1 MKFNKDE
8 VCILIPILNE
18 GPTIGN
24 VVKEFKALGYNH
36 ILVVDGKST
45 DNSVKIAREAG
56 ANVRTQSGKGKGNAI
71 IEAFEV
77 IEQPYIL
84 MLDGDGTYSAKDAE
98 KMLTPL
104 FLGFDQVIGDR
115 LINAEEG
122 SFSSLNL
129 FGNHMLNLLFKIAH
143 SRDLHDIL
151 SGYRAFTRLAIQ
163 QMHLRETGFE
173 IETEISVEAVR
184 NGQRVMVVPI
194 RYLRRPGTATKLSPF
209 HDGIKIVSTIYRL
222 ARINNPMFY
231 FGMMG
236 IFTTLLGFLVGIYV
250 LLEWLSPLGH
260 IEHIPLTILTVLL
273 IVVGIEI
280 FMFGM
285 ISDMLLVFHR
295 EIIREIQLQ
304 QPEKPPK

>member
-8 VCILIPILNE
+8 VCILIPTLNE
-18 GPTIGN
+18 APTVGPLI
-24 VVKEFKALGYNH
+24 KEFKALGYNH
-36 ILVVDGKST
+36 ILVIDGKST
-45 DNSVKIAREAG
+45 DNTVKVAREAG

-84 MLDGDGTYSAKDAE
+84 MLDGDGTYSPRDAE

-115 LINAEEG
+115 LMNAEEG
-122 SFSSLNL
+122 SFSRLNL
-129 FGNHMLNLLFKIAH
+129 FGNHMLNMLFKVAH
-143 SRDLHDIL
+143 SRDLLDIL
-151 SGYRAFTRLAIQ
+151 SGYRAFTKLAVS
-163 QMHLRETGFE
+163 QMHLTEKGFE

-184 NGQRVMVVPI
+184 NGQRIMIVPI
-194 RYLRRPGTATKLSPF
+194 KYLRRPGTATKLSPF

-222 ARINNPMFY
+222 ARVNNPMFY
-231 FGMMG
+231 FGLMG
-236 IFTTLLGFLVGIYV
+236 VFTTILGLLTGVYV
-250 LLEWLSPLGH
+250 LVEWLNH

-295 EIIREIQLQ
+295 EIIREIQLLQPPRQ
-304 QPEKPPK
+304 QK

>member
-8 VCILIPILNE
+8 VCILIPTLNE
-18 GPTIGN
+18 GPTIGG
-24 VVKEFKALGYNH
+24 VVREFKSLGYNH
-36 ILVVDGKST
+36 ILVIDGKST
-45 DNSVKIAREAG
+45 DNTVKNAREAG

-77 IEQPYIL
+77 IEEQYIL

-122 SFSSLNL
+122 SFSRLNL
-129 FGNHMLNLLFKIAH
+129 FGNHMLNLLFKVAH

-151 SGYRAFTRLAIQ
+151 SGYRAFTKLAIH
-163 QMHLRETGFE
+163 QMHLTEKGFE
-173 IETEISVEAVR
+173 IETEISVESVR

-222 ARINNPMFY
+222 ARVNNPMFY

-236 IFTTLLGFLVGIYV
+236 LFTTLLGVLVGLYV
-250 LLEWLSPLGH
+250 LLEWLNH
-260 IEHIPLTILTVLL
+260 VEHIPLTILTVLL

-304 QPEKPPK
+304 QPPKPPK

>member
-8 VCILIPILNE
+8 VCILIPTLNE
-18 GPTIGN
+18 APTIGT

-36 ILVVDGKST
+36 ILVIDGRSS
-45 DNSVKIAREAG
+45 DNTVKIAREAG
-56 ANVRTQSGKGKGNAI
+56 ATVRTQTGKGKGNAI

-122 SFSSLNL
+122 SFSRLNL

-163 QMHLRETGFE
+163 QMHLKEKGFE

-194 RYLRRPGTATKLSPF
+194 RYTRRPGSATKLSPF
-209 HDGIKIVSTIYRL
+209 HDGFKIVSTIYRL
-222 ARINNPMFY
+222 ARVNNPMFY

-236 IFTTLLGFLVGIYV
+236 AFTTLLGLLTGVYV
-250 LLEWLSPLGH
+250 LLEWFRH

-295 EIIREIQLQ
+295 EIVREIQLL
-304 QPEKPPK
+304 QPQKPPK

>member
-8 VCILIPILNE
+8 VCILIPTLNE
-18 GPTIGN
+18 GLTVGPLIQ
-24 VVKEFKALGYNH
+24 EFKGLGYNH
-36 ILVVDGKST
+36 ILVIDGKST
-45 DNSVKIAREAG
+45 DTTVKTAREAG
-56 ANVRTQSGKGKGNAI
+56 ASVRTQSGKGKGNAI

-84 MLDGDGTYSAKDAE
+84 MLDGDGTYTPKDAE

-122 SFSSLNL
+122 SFSHLNL
-129 FGNHMLNLLFKIAH
+129 FGNHMLNLLFKVAH

-151 SGYRAFTRLAIQ
+151 SGYRAFSRLAIH
-163 QMHLRETGFE
+163 QMNLKEKGFE
-173 IETEISVEAVR
+173 IETEISVESVR
-184 NGQRVMVVPI
+184 NGQRIMVVPI
-194 RYLRRPGTATKLSPF
+194 KYSRRPGTATKLSPF
-209 HDGIKIVSTIYRL
+209 HDGIRIVSTIYRL
-222 ARINNPMFY
+222 ARVNNPMFY

-236 IFTTLLGFLVGIYV
+236 LFTSALGILTGIYV
-250 LLEWLSPLGH
+250 LHEWLRG
-260 IEHIPLTILTVLL
+260 IDHIPLTILTVLL

-285 ISDMLLVFHR
+285 ISDMLLIFHR
-295 EIIREIQLQ
+295 EIIREIQLL
-304 QPEKPPK
+304 QPPKPPK

>member
-8 VCILIPILNE
+8 VCILIPTLNE

-24 VVKEFKALGYNH
+24 VVKEFKAQGYNN
-36 ILVVDGKST
+36 ILVIDGKST
-45 DNSVKIAREAG
+45 DNTVKNAREA
-56 ANVRTQSGKGKGNAI
+56 AATVRTQSGAGKGNAI

-77 IEQPYIL
+77 IDQSYIL

-122 SFSSLNL
+122 SFSRLNL

-151 SGYRAFTRLAIQ
+151 SGYRAFTKLAVH
-163 QMHLRETGFE
+163 QMHLKEHGFE

-184 NGQRVMVVPI
+184 NGQRIMVVPI
-194 RYLRRPGTATKLSPF
+194 KYLRRPGGAGTKLSPF

-222 ARINNPMFY
+222 ARVNNPMFY

-236 IFTTLLGFLVGIYV
+236 LFTSLLGILVGIYV
-250 LLEWLSPLGH
+250 ILEWFRN

-295 EIIREIQLQ
+295 EIIREIQLLQ
-304 QPEKPPK
+304 PPKQQK

>member
-1 MKFNKDE
+1 MKFSKDE
-8 VCILIPILNE
+8 VCILIPTLNE

-24 VVKEFKALGYNH
+24 VVREFKAQGYNN
-36 ILVVDGKST
+36 ILVMDGRST
-45 DNSVKIAREAG
+45 DNTVKSAREAG
-56 ANVRTQSGKGKGNAI
+56 ANVRTQSGTGKGNAI

-77 IEQPYIL
+77 IEQQYIL

-122 SFSSLNL
+122 SFSRLNL
-129 FGNHMLNLLFKIAH
+129 FGNHMLNLLFKVAH

-151 SGYRAFTRLAIQ
+151 SGYRAFTKLAIQ
-163 QMHLRETGFE
+163 QMNLKERGFE

-184 NGQRVMVVPI
+184 NGQRIMVVPI
-194 RYLRRPGTATKLSPF
+194 KYLRRPGTGTKLSPF

-222 ARINNPMFY
+222 ARVNNPMFY

-236 IFTTLLGFLVGIYV
+236 AFTSLLGMLTGIYV
-250 LLEWLSPLGH
+250 VLEWFRH

-285 ISDMLLVFHR
+285 ISDMVLVFHR
-295 EIIREIQLQ
+295 EIIREIQLLQ
-304 QPEKPPK
+304 PPKQQK

>member
-8 VCILIPILNE
+8 VCILIPTLNE
-18 GPTIGN
+18 APTIGGI
-24 VVKEFKALGYNH
+24 VKEFKALGYNH
-36 ILVVDGKST
+36 ILVIDGKSS
-45 DNSVKIAREAG
+45 DNTVKLAREAG

-84 MLDGDGTYSAKDAE
+84 MLDGDGTYSPRDAE

-115 LINAEEG
+115 LINAEDG
-122 SFSSLNL
+122 SFSRLNL
-129 FGNHMLNLLFKIAH
+129 FGNHMLNMLFKIAH

-151 SGYRAFTRLAIQ
+151 SGYRAFTRMAIQ
-163 QMHLRETGFE
+163 QMHLTEKGFE
-173 IETEISVEAVR
+173 IETEISVESVR

-194 RYLRRPGTATKLSPF
+194 KYSMRPGTATKLSPF

-222 ARINNPMFY
+222 ARVNNPMFY
-231 FGMMG
+231 FGLMG
-236 IFTTLLGFLVGIYV
+236 IFTSLLGFLVGIYV
-250 LLEWLSPLGH
+250 LLEWLNPAGH

-304 QPEKPPK
+304 SPKPPK

>member
-1 MKFNKDE
+1 MKFEKDE
-8 VCILIPILNE
+8 VCILIPTLNE
-18 GPTIGN
+18 DLTIGKI
-24 VVKEFKALGYNH
+24 VHEFRALGYNH
-36 ILVVDGKST
+36 ILVIDGKST
-45 DNSVKIAREAG
+45 DNTVKVAREAG
-56 ANVRTQSGKGKGNAI
+56 ATVRTQSGKGKGNAI

-84 MLDGDGTYSAKDAE
+84 MLDGDGTYAPRDAE

-115 LINAEEG
+115 LVNAEEG
-122 SFSSLNL
+122 AFSRLNL
-129 FGNHMLNLLFKIAH
+129 FGNHMLNLLFKVAH

-151 SGYRAFTRLAIQ
+151 SGYRAFTHLAIQ
-163 QMHLRETGFE
+163 QMNLKEKGFE
-173 IETEISVEAVR
+173 IETEISVESVR

-194 RYLRRPGTATKLSPF
+194 KYSSRPGTRTKLSPF

-222 ARINNPMFY
+222 ARVNNPMFY
-231 FGMMG
+231 FG
-236 IFTTLLGFLVGIYV
+236 LLGVFTSILGMLTGVYV
-250 LLEWLSPLGH
+250 FLEWLNN
-260 IEHIPLTILTVLL
+260 IDHIPLTILTVLL

-295 EIIREIQLQ
+295 EIIREVQLLQ
-304 QPEKPPK
+304 RQKPPK

>member
-18 GPTIGN
+18 APTIGG
-24 VVKEFKALGYNH
+24 VIREFKTLGYDH
-36 ILVVDGKST
+36 ILVIDGKST

-56 ANVRTQSGKGKGNAI
+56 ATVRTQSGKGKGNAI

-122 SFSSLNL
+122 SFSRLNL

-151 SGYRAFTRLAIQ
+151 SGYRAFTHLAIQ
-163 QMHLRETGFE
+163 QMHLKETGFE
-173 IETEISVEAVR
+173 IETEISVESVR

-194 RYLRRPGTATKLSPF
+194 RYSQRPGTATKLSPF

-222 ARINNPMFY
+222 ARVNNPMYY

-236 IFTTLLGFLVGIYV
+236 ILTSILGVLVGIYV
-250 LLEWLSPLGH
+250 LLEWFDGVN
-260 IEHIPLTILTVLL
+260 HIPLTILTVLL

-285 ISDMLLVFHR
+285 ISDMLLIFHR
-295 EIIREIQLQ
+295 EIIREVQLL
-304 QPEKPPK
+304 QPQKPPK

>member
-8 VCILIPILNE
+8 VCILIPTLNE
-18 GPTIGN
+18 GPTIAGI
-24 VVKEFKALGYNH
+24 VKEFKALGYNH
-36 ILVVDGKST
+36 ILVIDGKSS
-45 DNSVKIAREAG
+45 DNTVKFAREAG

-84 MLDGDGTYSAKDAE
+84 MLDGDGTYSARDAE

-122 SFSSLNL
+122 SFSRLNL
-129 FGNHMLNLLFKIAH
+129 FGNHMLNMLFKIAH

-151 SGYRAFTRLAIQ
+151 SGYRAFTKLAIQ
-163 QMHLRETGFE
+163 QMHLTEKGFE
-173 IETEISVEAVR
+173 IETEISVESVR

-194 RYLRRPGTATKLSPF
+194 KYSMRPGTATKLSPF

-222 ARINNPMFY
+222 ARVNNPMFY

-236 IFTTLLGFLVGIYV
+236 IFTSLLGFLVGVYV
-250 LLEWLSPLGH
+250 LLEWLNPAGH

-304 QPEKPPK
+304 SPKPPK

>member
-8 VCILIPILNE
+8 VCILIPTLNE

-24 VVKEFKALGYNH
+24 VVREFKAQGYNN
-36 ILVVDGKST
+36 ILVIDGKST
-45 DNSVKIAREAG
+45 DNTVKIAREA
-56 ANVRTQSGKGKGNAI
+56 AATVRTQSGTGKGNAI

-77 IEQPYIL
+77 IDQSYIL

-98 KMLTPL
+98 KMLSPL
-104 FLGFDQVIGDR
+104 FIGFDQVIGDR

-122 SFSSLNL
+122 SFSRLNL
-129 FGNHMLNLLFKIAH
+129 FGNHMLNLLFKVAH

-151 SGYRAFTRLAIQ
+151 SGYRAFTKLAVQ
-163 QMHLRETGFE
+163 QMHLKERGFE

-184 NGQRVMVVPI
+184 NGQRIMVVPI
-194 RYLRRPGTATKLSPF
+194 KYLRRPGGTGTKLSPF

-222 ARINNPMFY
+222 ARMNNPMFY

-236 IFTTLLGFLVGIYV
+236 LFTTLLGILTGIYV
-250 LLEWLSPLGH
+250 VLEWFRN
-260 IEHIPLTILTVLL
+260 IDHIPLTILTVLL

-295 EIIREIQLQ
+295 EIIREIQLLQPPRQ
-304 QPEKPPK
+304 QK

>member
-8 VCILIPILNE
+8 VCVLIPTLNE
-18 GPTIGN
+18 APTIGTI
-24 VVKEFKALGYNH
+24 VREFRDLGYNH
-36 ILVVDGKST
+36 ILVIDAKSS
-45 DNSVKIAREAG
+45 DNTVKNAREAG

-71 IEAFEV
+71 IEAFEI
-77 IEQPYIL
+77 IEEPYIL

-122 SFSSLNL
+122 AFSRINL
-129 FGNHMLNLLFKIAH
+129 FGNHMLNMLFKIAH

-151 SGYRAFTRLAIQ
+151 SGYRAFTNLAVH
-163 QMHLRETGFE
+163 QMHLKEKGFE

-184 NGQRVMVVPI
+184 NGQRIMVVPI
-194 RYLRRPGTATKLSPF
+194 RYSSRPGTATKLSPF

-222 ARINNPMFY
+222 ARVNNPMFY
-231 FGMMG
+231 FGLMG
-236 IFTTLLGFLVGIYV
+236 VFTSILGMLVGVYV
-250 LLEWLSPLGH
+250 LLEWFKN

-295 EIIREIQLQ
+295 EIVREIQLL
-304 QPEKPPK
+304 QPPKPPK

>member
-8 VCILIPILNE
+8 VCVLIPTLNE
-18 GPTIGN
+18 APTIGTI
-24 VVKEFKALGYNH
+24 VREFRDLGYSH
-36 ILVVDGKST
+36 ILVIDAKST
-45 DNSVKIAREAG
+45 DNTVKYAREAG
-56 ANVRTQSGKGKGNAI
+56 ATVRTQSGKGKGNAI
-71 IEAFEV
+71 IEAFEI

-84 MLDGDGTYSAKDAE
+84 MLDGDGTYSPKDAE

-122 SFSSLNL
+122 AFSRLNL
-129 FGNHMLNLLFKIAH
+129 FGNHMLNILFKIAH

-151 SGYRAFTRLAIQ
+151 SGYRAFTKLAVS
-163 QMHLRETGFE
+163 QMHLKEHGFE

-184 NGQRVMVVPI
+184 NGQRIMVVPI
-194 RYLRRPGTATKLSPF
+194 RYSSRPGTSTKLSPF
-209 HDGIKIVSTIYRL
+209 HDGVKIVSTIYRL
-222 ARINNPMFY
+222 ARVNNPMFY

-236 IFTTLLGFLVGIYV
+236 VFTSILGILVGIYV
-250 LLEWLSPLGH
+250 LLEWFRN

-295 EIIREIQLQ
+295 EIIREIQLL
-304 QPEKPPK
+304 QPPKPPK

>member
-8 VCILIPILNE
+8 VCILIPTLNE
-18 GPTIGN
+18 APTIGA
-24 VVKEFKALGYNH
+24 VVREFKGLGYNH

-45 DNSVKIAREAG
+45 DNTVKNAREAG
-56 ANVRTQSGKGKGNAI
+56 ANVRTQTGKGKGNAI

-84 MLDGDGTYSAKDAE
+84 MLDGDGTYSARDAE

-122 SFSSLNL
+122 SFSRLNL
-129 FGNHMLNLLFKIAH
+129 LGNHMLNLLFKVAH

-151 SGYRAFTRLAIQ
+151 SGYRAFTSLAVR
-163 QMHLRETGFE
+163 QMHLKEKGFE
-173 IETEISVEAVR
+173 IETEISVESVR
-184 NGQRVMVVPI
+184 NGQRIMVVPI
-194 RYLRRPGTATKLSPF
+194 RYSRRPGTATKLSPF

-222 ARINNPMFY
+222 ARVNNPMFY

-236 IFTTLLGFLVGIYV
+236 VFTSILGILTGIYV
-250 LLEWLSPLGH
+250 LLEWFRH
-260 IEHIPLTILTVLL
+260 IDHIPLTILTVLL

-295 EIIREIQLQ
+295 EIIREIQLLQ
-304 QPEKPPK
+304 PPKQQK

>member
-8 VCILIPILNE
+8 VCILIPTLNE
-18 GPTIGN
+18 GMTIGN
-24 VVKEFKALGYNH
+24 IVREFTALGYTH
-36 ILVVDGKST
+36 ILVIDGKST
-45 DNSVKIAREAG
+45 DTTVKNAREAG
-56 ANVRTQSGKGKGNAI
+56 AIVRTQSGKGKGNAI
-71 IEAFEV
+71 IEAFEI

-122 SFSSLNL
+122 SFSHLNL
-129 FGNHMLNLLFKIAH
+129 FGNHMLNLLFKVAH

-151 SGYRAFTRLAIQ
+151 SGYRAFTKLAIL
-163 QMHLRETGFE
+163 QMHLKEKGFE
-173 IETEISVEAVR
+173 IETEISVESVR

-194 RYLRRPGTATKLSPF
+194 KYSSRPGTATKLSPF
-209 HDGIKIVSTIYRL
+209 HDGFKIVSTIYRL
-222 ARINNPMFY
+222 ARVNNPMFY

-236 IFTTLLGFLVGIYV
+236 LFTTVLGLLVGVYV
-250 LLEWLSPLGH
+250 VLEWFNN
-260 IEHIPLTILTVLL
+260 IDHIPLTILTVLL

-285 ISDMLLVFHR
+285 ISDMLLIFHR
-295 EIIREIQLQ
+295 EIIREIQLL
-304 QPEKPPK
+304 EPPKHPK

>member
-8 VCILIPILNE
+8 VCILIPTLNE
-18 GPTIGN
+18 GPTIGS
-24 VVKEFKALGYNH
+24 VVKEFKTGGYNN
-36 ILVVDGKST
+36 ILVMDGKST
-45 DNSVKIAREAG
+45 DNTVKVARDAG
-56 ANVRTQSGKGKGNAI
+56 ATVKTQSGKGKGNAI
-71 IEAFEV
+71 IEAFEI

-84 MLDGDGTYSAKDAE
+84 MLDGDGTYSVRDAE

-122 SFSSLNL
+122 SFSRLNL

-151 SGYRAFTRLAIQ
+151 SGYRAFTKMGVQ
-163 QMHLRETGFE
+163 QMHLKEHGFE

-184 NGQRVMVVPI
+184 SGQRIMVVPI
-194 RYLRRPGTATKLSPF
+194 KYLRRPGTATKLSPF
-209 HDGIKIVSTIYRL
+209 HDGVKIVSTIYRL
-222 ARINNPMFY
+222 ARVNNPMFY

-236 IFTTLLGFLVGIYV
+236 AFTSLLGLLVGIYV
-250 LLEWLSPLGH
+250 VLEWFHGV
-260 IEHIPLTILTVLL
+260 EHIPLTILTVLL

-280 FMFGM
+280 FMFGV

-295 EIIREIQLQ
+295 EIIREIQLLQPPRQ
-304 QPEKPPK
+304 QK

>member
-8 VCILIPILNE
+8 VCILIPTLNE
-18 GPTIGN
+18 APTIGGI
-24 VVKEFKALGYNH
+24 VKEFKALGYNH
-36 ILVVDGKST
+36 ILVIDGKSS
-45 DNSVKIAREAG
+45 DNTVKLAREAG

-84 MLDGDGTYSAKDAE
+84 MLDGDGTYSPRDAE

-115 LINAEEG
+115 LINAEDG
-122 SFSSLNL
+122 SFSRLNL
-129 FGNHMLNLLFKIAH
+129 FGNHMLNMLFKIAH

-151 SGYRAFTRLAIQ
+151 SGYRAFTRMAIQ
-163 QMHLRETGFE
+163 QMHLTEKGFE
-173 IETEISVEAVR
+173 IETEISVESVR

-194 RYLRRPGTATKLSPF
+194 KYSMRPGTATKLSPF

-222 ARINNPMFY
+222 ARVNNPMFY
-231 FGMMG
+231 FGLMG
-236 IFTTLLGFLVGIYV
+236 IFTSLLGFLVGVYV
-250 LLEWLSPLGH
+250 LLEWLNPAGH

-304 QPEKPPK
+304 SPKPPK

>member
-8 VCILIPILNE
+8 VCILIPTLNE
-18 GPTIGN
+18 APTIGN

-36 ILVVDGKST
+36 ILVIDGKST
-45 DNSVKIAREAG
+45 DNTVKFAREAG
-56 ANVRTQSGKGKGNAI
+56 ANVRTQSGKGKGNAL

-84 MLDGDGTYSAKDAE
+84 MLDGDGTYSGKDAE

-115 LINAEEG
+115 LMNTEEG
-122 SFSSLNL
+122 SFSRLNL
-129 FGNHMLNLLFKIAH
+129 FGNHMLNLLFKVAH

-151 SGYRAFTRLAIQ
+151 SGYRAFTKLAMS
-163 QMHLRETGFE
+163 QMHLKEKGFE

-184 NGQRVMVVPI
+184 TGQRIMIVPI
-194 RYLRRPGTATKLSPF
+194 KYLRRPGTATKLSPF
-209 HDGIKIVSTIYRL
+209 HDGFKIVSTIYRL
-222 ARINNPMFY
+222 ARVNNPMFY

-236 IFTTLLGFLVGIYV
+236 VFTSILGLLTGVYV
-250 LLEWLSPLGH
+250 LLEWLNN

-295 EIIREIQLQ
+295 EIIREIQLL
-304 QPEKPPK
+304 QPKQPK

>member
-8 VCILIPILNE
+8 VCILIPTLNE
-18 GPTIGN
+18 GPTIGGM
-24 VVKEFKALGYNH
+24 VKEFKALGYNH
-36 ILVVDGKST
+36 ILVMDGRST
-45 DNSVKIAREAG
+45 DNTVKVAREAG

-84 MLDGDGTYSAKDAE
+84 MLDGDGTYSARDAE

-122 SFSSLNL
+122 AFSRMNL
-129 FGNHMLNLLFKIAH
+129 FGNHMLNMLFKIAH

-151 SGYRAFTRLAIQ
+151 SGYRAFTKLAIH
-163 QMHLRETGFE
+163 QMHLKEKGFE

-184 NGQRVMVVPI
+184 NGHRIMVVPVK
-194 RYLRRPGTATKLSPF
+194 YSRRPGTATKLSPF
-209 HDGIKIVSTIYRL
+209 HDGMKIVSTIYRL
-222 ARINNPMFY
+222 ARVNNPMFY

-236 IFTTLLGFLVGIYV
+236 LFTTLLGLLTGLYV
-250 LLEWLSPLGH
+250 LLEWLQPGH

-280 FMFGM
+280 FMFGI

-295 EIIREIQLQ
+295 EIVREIQLL
-304 QPEKPPK
+304 QPPKPPK

>member
-8 VCILIPILNE
+8 VCVLIPTLNE
-18 GPTIGN
+18 APTISA
-24 VVKEFKALGYNH
+24 VIREFRDLGYNH
-36 ILVVDGKST
+36 ILVIDGKST
-45 DNSVKIAREAG
+45 NNTVKIAREAG
-56 ANVRTQSGKGKGNAI
+56 ANVRTQSGSGKGNAI
-71 IEAFEV
+71 IEAFEI

-122 SFSSLNL
+122 AFSRINL
-129 FGNHMLNLLFKIAH
+129 FGNHMLNILFKIAH

-151 SGYRAFTRLAIQ
+151 SGYRAFTNLAVH
-163 QMHLRETGFE
+163 QMNLKEKGFE

-184 NGQRVMVVPI
+184 NGQRIMVVPI
-194 RYLRRPGTATKLSPF
+194 RYLSRPGTATKLSPF

-222 ARINNPMFY
+222 ARVNNPMFY
-231 FGMMG
+231 FGLMG
-236 IFTTLLGFLVGIYV
+236 VFTAILGILVGIYV
-250 LLEWLSPLGH
+250 MLEWFQN

-295 EIIREIQLQ
+295 EIVREIQLLQ
-304 QPEKPPK
+304 PPKSPK

>member
-8 VCILIPILNE
+8 VCILIPTLNE
-18 GPTIGN
+18 DLTIGII
-24 VVKEFKALGYNH
+24 VREFKGLGYNH
-36 ILVVDGKST
+36 ILVIDGRST
-45 DNSVKIAREAG
+45 DNTVKVARESG
-56 ANVRTQSGKGKGNAI
+56 ASVRTQSGKGKGNAI
-71 IEAFEV
+71 IEAFEI

-84 MLDGDGTYSAKDAE
+84 MLDGDGTYTPKDAE

-122 SFSSLNL
+122 AFSRLNL
-129 FGNHMLNLLFKIAH
+129 FGNHMLNLLFKVAH

-151 SGYRAFTRLAIQ
+151 SGYRAFTRLAIH
-163 QMHLRETGFE
+163 QMNLKEKGFE
-173 IETEISVEAVR
+173 IETEISVESVR
-184 NGQRVMVVPI
+184 NGQRTMVVPI
-194 RYLRRPGTATKLSPF
+194 KYSRRPGTATKLSPF

-222 ARINNPMFY
+222 ARVNNPMFY

-236 IFTTLLGFLVGIYV
+236 LFTSVLGILTGIYV
-250 LLEWLSPLGH
+250 LLEWLHG
-260 IEHIPLTILTVLL
+260 IDHIPLTILTVLL

-285 ISDMLLVFHR
+285 ISDMLLIFHR
-295 EIIREIQLQ
+295 EIIREIQLL
-304 QPEKPPK
+304 QPQKPPK